1 VALSAPLPGLRSE
14 AQVPSSFSLRSARR
28 ISRRI
33 SRRIVDRSFSR
44 DNDVMTS
51 TTAFAKVPFADTP
64 EFAQKLDRLAQVA
77 VRSGLGL
84 APGQELVMTA
94 TLDAVPLARLITEHA
109 YKAGASLVTTLF
121 SDEQTALLR
130 MRYGSDATFDAAPS
144 WLYEAMAQA
153 YRNGAA
159 RLAIASNDPSLLSK
173 EDPEKVSRVNRAT
186 SKAYRPALEL
196 IARHEINWTIVSSAT
211 PAWAKAVFPD
221 VPEDEA
227 LAKLWNAIFAA
238 SRTDRPDPVAAWK
251 EHDAALH
258 ARADCLNQKRYSALH
273 FQGPGTD
280 LRVGLADDHLW
291 LGGGTTAR
299 NGRYCIPNMPTE
311 EVFTT
316 PHKDRVEGRV
326 TSTKPLSYQGT
337 LIEEIFVRFD
347 AGKISEAHAAR
358 GEQVLQRMIET
369 DEGARRLG
377 EVSLVPHSSPIASSG
392 LLFMNTLFDENAAC
406 HIALGQ
412 SYSSCLRNGDN
423 LSPEQLAARG
433 ANSSL
438 IHVDWMIGS
447 NRIDVDGVTAA
458 GGSEPVMRAG
468 EWV

>member
-1 VALSAPLPGLRSE
+1 
-14 AQVPSSFSLRSARR
+14 
-28 ISRRI
+28 
-33 SRRIVDRSFSR
+33 
-44 DNDVMTS
+44 MTS
-51 TTAFAKVPFADTP
+51 TIASSKEQFASKPGF
-64 EFAQKLDRLAQVA
+64 EKNLDRLAEIAIRV
-77 VRSGLGL
+77 GLGL

-94 TLDAVPLARLITEHA
+94 TLDAIPLARLITEHA

-121 SDEQTALLR
+121 TDEESTLLR
-130 MRYGSDATFDAAPS
+130 FRHGANASFDAAPS
-144 WLYEAMAQA
+144 WLFEGMAQA
-153 YRNGAA
+153 YRSGAA
-159 RLAIASNDPSLLSK
+159 RLAITGGDPSLLSK

-196 IARHEINWTIVSSAT
+196 IVRHEINWTIVACAT
-211 PAWAKAVFPD
+211 PAWAAAMFPD
-221 VPEDEA
+221 LPQDEA
-227 LAKLWNAIFAA
+227 LVKLWRCIFAA
-238 SRTDRPDPVAAWK
+238 SRVAGELDPVAAWK
-251 EHDAALH
+251 EHDANLH
-258 ARADCLNQKRYSALH
+258 ARANRLNEKRFWALH
-273 FQGPGTD
+273 FRGPGTD

-291 LGGGTTAR
+291 LGGGTTAG

-316 PHKDRVEGRV
+316 SHKDRVEGRV

-337 LIEEIFVRFD
+337 MIEEISVQFR
-347 AGKISEAHAAR
+347 AGQIVEAHAAR
-358 GEQVLQRMIET
+358 GNQVLQRMIQT

-412 SYSSCLRNGDN
+412 AYSACLKDGDS
-423 LSPEQLAARG
+423 LTPEQLASRG
-433 ANSSL
+433 ANNSL

-447 NRIDVDGVTAA
+447 SRIDVDGISAT
-458 GGSEPVMRAG
+458 GDSQPVMRAG